1 MRILFSLLVFIVAFQ
16 NTFSQTE
23 NTTSSVV
30 ETYKNEANNYKN
42 KLGVID
48 NVIIRSDINRLENIR
63 TSFQLRLLLNSFGV
77 IKTNKEKIEITKQLK
92 LNDYLL
98 ERNKFLKSHYEHI
111 INYYESSIEYEDLK
125 KSLKNGKKADSLY
138 NVYIKSY
145 QEIDFKDYIANK
157 QALLSLE
164 TKANNYSYLLD
175 SIKKHIST
183 DFYFKNIDEIEVK
196 DIKKALDSLKKAN
209 AISIVKENQKLKI
222 DLLESTI
229 NHQKAKRNQFI
240 EGIIMS
246 YNVRDDLILNDRFLI
261 GLSLKL
267 PWFDSTNKNKINELQ
282 FEKNTQELNSEI
294 VNENSDF
301 EINRI
306 CKEFEINYKNYQTI
320 VQHTN
325 ELSSNEAYNLILNS
339 GKVSIFEIL
348 ELEKHNQSMEKEIK
362 DYKVVLLKLY
372 LEFLLLNGQLEEFDR
387 VLKG

>member
-23 NTTSSVV
+23 STTSSVV
-30 ETYKNEANNYKN
+30 ETYKKEANNYKN

-48 NVIIRSDINRLENIR
+48 NVIIRSDINRFENIR

-92 LNDYLL
+92 LNDYLI
-98 ERNKFLKSHYEHI
+98 ERNKFLKSHYDHI
-111 INYYESSIEYEDLK
+111 INYYESTIEYEDLK

-196 DIKKALDSLKKAN
+196 NIKKALDSLKKVN

-348 ELEKHNQSMEKEIK
+348 ELEKHNQSLQKELK
-362 DYKVVLLKLY
+362 DYKVALLKLY